1 MSSKIGYKVMLW
13 PGEDILR
20 SLSLSTPKLQPV
32 TRDVQALA
40 STSMPTDDAETDKG
54 LSMEAEQALAELLTF
69 GIAPHKAQ
77 QLVKEYDAGNIL
89 DVVEYV
95 SSQATADKNGR
106 IQNPAGLLIYYLRDD
121 VPIPADFVTS
131 RKRRISEAARR
142 RDAEQRQYL
151 VDLELEFDTWRA
163 QKVDDE
169 LAVLYPGPE
178 LDRKIAEI
186 VDQRSKSDKYFMRIS
201 LAQRP
206 VVARQVLAKEV
217 REQMALPSFE
227 DWCKTHAQR
236 DLFGK

>member
-1 MSSKIGYKVMLW
+1 
-13 PGEDILR
+13 
-20 SLSLSTPKLQPV
+20 
-32 TRDVQALA
+32 
-40 STSMPTDDAETDKG
+40 
-54 LSMEAEQALAELLTF
+54 MEAEQALAELLTF
-69 GIAPHKAQ
+69 GIAPNKAE
-77 QLVKEYDAGNIL
+77 QLVKQYDAGNIL

-142 RDAEQRQYL
+142 RDAEQRQHL
-151 VDLELEFDTWRA
+151 VDLELEFDAWRA

-169 LAVLYPGPE
+169 LAVRYPGPE
-178 LDRKIAEI
+178 LGRKIAE
-186 VDQRSKSDKYFMRIS
+186 VVEQRSKSDKYFMRIS
-201 LAQRP
+201 AAQRP

>member
-1 MSSKIGYKVMLW
+1 
-13 PGEDILR
+13 
-20 SLSLSTPKLQPV
+20 
-32 TRDVQALA
+32 
-40 STSMPTDDAETDKG
+40 
-54 LSMEAEQALAELLTF
+54 
-69 GIAPHKAQ
+69 
-77 QLVKEYDAGNIL
+77 
-89 DVVEYV
+89 
-95 SSQATADKNGR
+95 
-106 IQNPAGLLIYYLRDD
+106 

-186 VDQRSKSDKYFMRIS
+186 VDQRSKTDKYFMRIS